1 MRTLTFYSERPNERE
16 TIRVGDRASV
26 FIRANIE
33 EHTIDGD
40 EPRTEYSA
48 IEYSTTVNANG
59 FELTDEFVN
68 RLIEIETNKAA
79 ASVRA
84 KRNAL
89 LDASDKEMTV
99 DRIEREPAEKVNAW
113 KEYRQELRDITK
125 QEGFPFDVVFP
136 QKP

>member
-1 MRTLTFYSERPNERE
+1 MRTLTLYSERPNERE
-16 TIRVGDRASV
+16 TIRVGDRTTV
-26 FIRANIE
+26 FIRTNIE
-33 EHTIDGD
+33 EHTVDGD
-40 EPRTEYSA
+40 EPRIEYSA
-48 IEYSTTVNANG
+48 IEYSTIVNANG
-59 FELTDEFVN
+59 FELTDDFVD

-84 KRNAL
+84 KRNSL

-113 KEYRQELRDITK
+113 KEYRQALRDITK